1 MVVRTNALCIH
12 CRLDKNA
19 YSTVADFVLDLRRI
33 FANCLRYNI
42 LSSKDELRCIARNM
56 VITTEQYLHLF
67 IASALLN
74 NSSIKTTSATYPKL
88 LYCWKTCLEIIDAI
102 LDLRNP
108 DDKLQTVHYF
118 LFPAS
123 FFFGGKLSP
132 KYKDKV
138 KSPMDFGTITSN
150 LIEGTYQS
158 VDAFVHDCKLVTAN
172 CKAFY
177 QGEENG
183 GNFIAQAT
191 RLEDFML
198 NKLDSLIQ
206 YDRSE
211 KGLEARKLAMNPT
224 VVTLLKPPNV
234 FYTSMLEE
242 LRSTSYTDK
251 YTKVSFD
258 DEGAVHIYIYMFVCV
273 RSIGL
278 TFLK

>member
-1 MVVRTNALCIH
+1 
-12 CRLDKNA
+12 
-19 YSTVADFVLDLRRI
+19 
-33 FANCLRYNI
+33 
-42 LSSKDELRCIARNM
+42 M

-67 IASALLN
+67 ITSTLLSSN
-74 NSSIKTTSATYPKL
+74 NKNSSTKPTTTPTYPKL
-88 LYCWKTCLEIIDAI
+88 LYCWKTCLEIINAI

-150 LIEGTYQS
+150 LIEGAYQN
-158 VDAFVHDCKLVTAN
+158 VDAFVHDCRLVTAN

-191 RLEDFML
+191 RLEDFMS

-211 KGLEARKLAMNPT
+211 KGLESRKLALNPT
-224 VVTLLKPPNV
+224 VVTLLKPPNI
-234 FYTSMLEE
+234 FYSSILEE
-242 LRSTSYTDK
+242 LRSATYTDK
-251 YTKVSFD
+251 HTKVSID
-258 DEGAVHIYIYMFVCV
+258 DEGKPCMYVCMFV
-273 RSIGL
+273 
-278 TFLK
+278 